1 MIKQGR
7 IIDATTGQ
15 GIPYASVEI
24 TDAAGTYLGAGVSAD
39 VRGNFDIDSEMM
51 MPGTFMRISSVGYS
65 SESLPYT
72 DYLAQRTF
80 ALKSA
85 AQTLPPVVVS
95 VPATQGKEK
104 NAILATGIGLFLLAL
119 LLKRN

>member
-7 IIDATTGQ
+7 IIDAVTGQ

-24 TDAAGTYLGAGVSAD
+24 TDASGTYLGAGVSAD

-51 MPGTFMRISSVGYS
+51 MAGTFMRISSVGYS
-65 SESLPYT
+65 SESVPYT
-72 DYLAQRTF
+72 DYLTQRTF
-80 ALKSA
+80 ALRPA

-95 VPATQGKEK
+95 VPPAANKEK

-119 LLKRN
+119 LFKRN